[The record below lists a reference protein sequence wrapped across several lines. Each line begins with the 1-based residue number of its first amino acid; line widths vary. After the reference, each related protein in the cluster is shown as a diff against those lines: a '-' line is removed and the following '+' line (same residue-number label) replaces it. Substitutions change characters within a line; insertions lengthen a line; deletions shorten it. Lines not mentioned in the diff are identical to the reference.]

1 MNNQVSTDPLESR
14 VRRLVDDRLF
24 RAFWDGA
31 AHFGTRDLV
40 LFFDESVEVDP
51 VDILP
56 RERVAGDPK
65 IPRRIQEKLSKP
77 AVDTATKL
85 TASDTAF
92 WLVVFF
98 SDGESAIVAIN
109 AKPIAPGGHA

>member
-65 IPRRIQEKLSKP
+65 IPRRIQEKLSKS

>member
-1 MNNQVSTDPLESR
+1 MNNQVSTDLLESR
-14 VRRLVDDRLF
+14 VCRLVDDRLF

-40 LFFDESVEVDP
+40 LFFDESAEVDP

-56 RERVAGDPK
+56 RDRVACDPK
-65 IPRRIQEKLSKP
+65 IPGRIQERLRKP
-77 AVDTATKL
+77 AVYAATKL
-85 TASDTAF
+85 TTSDTAF

-98 SDGESAIVAIN
+98 NDGESAIFAIN